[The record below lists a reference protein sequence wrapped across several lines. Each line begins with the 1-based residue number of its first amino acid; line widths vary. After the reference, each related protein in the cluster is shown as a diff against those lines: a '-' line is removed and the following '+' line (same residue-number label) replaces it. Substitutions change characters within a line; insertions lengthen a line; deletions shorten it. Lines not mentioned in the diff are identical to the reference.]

1 LRPRAVHSADG
12 WEGVLKPDAW
22 EAAPKAA
29 PIKDNLTRI
38 LAKLAQNPAEVA
50 VEQRSESLRKATH

>member
-1 LRPRAVHSADG
+1 MGSSSVHSADG

-29 PIKDNLTRI
+29 PIKEDLTHI
-38 LAKLAQNPAEVA
+38 LAKLAQNPAKVA
-50 VEQRSESLRKATH
+50 VD